1 MHEPSGPL
9 AAEHRPIAARD
20 LPPVNELTEQQCR
33 GWRCVW
39 CRHPLTVGDDID
51 MGEQRATP
59 AGGAAYS
66 WFPRAC
72 ADTEACTE
80 RADQRSP
87 DLLHRG
93 RA

>member
-1 MHEPSGPL
+1 MDERTGPV
-9 AAEHRPIAARD
+9 ATQHRAMAARD
-20 LPPVNELTEQQCR
+20 LPPVNELTEQQQR

-80 RADQRSP
+80 RTEQRTADP
-87 DLLHRG
+87 LHRG